1 MCIRDRY
8 QIHLNLMSLPS
19 IDTGRSRSCLT
30 SGGSTKRSTA
40 SDKMK
45 NEINNRKSPLM
56 NPAKISALTYPK
68 LYLSFDRHLVIT
80 DATKPARRPMSNI
93 NKLIRASFKK
103 SLTNYSQH
111 SSMLLRYRFKLPVQ
125 SKNM

>member
-1 MCIRDRY
+1 
-8 QIHLNLMSLPS
+8 MSLPS

-56 NPAKISALTYPK
+56 NPAKISARTYPK
-68 LYLSFDRHLVIT
+68 LYLSFDLHLVIT
-80 DATKPARRPMSNI
+80 DATNPARRPMSNI
-93 NKLIRASFKK
+93 NKSLGASFNERLLNSPNIVLCCFDIVLNYLCSQKTCEK
-103 SLTNYSQH
+103 S
-111 SSMLLRYRFKLPVQ
+111 PI
-125 SKNM
+125 

>member
-1 MCIRDRY
+1 MC
-8 QIHLNLMSLPS
+8 LPS

-56 NPAKISALTYPK
+56 NPAKISARTYPK
-68 LYLSFDRHLVIT
+68 LYLSFDLHLVIT

-103 SLTNYSQH
+103 SLTNYTQH
-111 SSMLLRYRFKLPVQ
+111 NYMLLRYRSKLPVQ

>member
-1 MCIRDRY
+1 MC
-8 QIHLNLMSLPS
+8 LPS

-56 NPAKISALTYPK
+56 NPAKISARTYPK
-68 LYLSFDRHLVIT
+68 LYLSFDLHLVIT
-80 DATKPARRPMSNI
+80 DATNPARRPMSNI
-93 NKLIRASFKK
+93 NKSLRASFKERLFN
-103 SLTNYSQH
+103 SHAN
-111 SSMLLRYRFKLPVQ
+111 RGE
-125 SKNM
+125 

>member
-1 MCIRDRY
+1 MC
-8 QIHLNLMSLPS
+8 LPS

-56 NPAKISALTYPK
+56 NPAKISARTYPK
-68 LYLSFDRHLVIT
+68 LYLSFDLHLVIT
-80 DATKPARRPMSNI
+80 DATNPARRPMSNI
-93 NKLIRASFKK
+93 NKSLRASFKDRFLNYTITDPFDVVLNYLCSQKTCEK
-103 SLTNYSQH
+103 S
-111 SSMLLRYRFKLPVQ
+111 PI
-125 SKNM
+125 

>member
-1 MCIRDRY
+1 MC
-8 QIHLNLMSLPS
+8 LPS

-56 NPAKISALTYPK
+56 NPAKISARTYPK
-68 LYLSFDRHLVIT
+68 LYLSFDLHLVIT
-80 DATKPARRPMSNI
+80 DATNPARRPMSNI
-93 NKLIRASFKK
+93 NKSLRASFKER
-103 SLTNYSQH
+103 
-111 SSMLLRYRFKLPVQ
+111 LLNL
-125 SKNM
+125 NT